1 MHEIFKNA
9 KKVALSQEEKE
20 RGRAALRAF
29 IATNPVREGIF
40 PRLMVWNSQ
49 RSIVKRLFL
58 YPMPIVLIIALLLG
72 GGATFAAEQSL
83 PGDILYP
90 VKINVNEGV
99 RGLLAVSDDSE
110 ARLQADLAE
119 RRLEEAEKLASE
131 GRLDDDVRARIEANF
146 EDHAARVEARIE
158 AMKDDSD
165 GNTNAVAVGSQFEAS
180 LRAHE
185 EILKR
190 LSEEKK
196 GSEDGIASIV
206 AMVRGASDDINVIR
220 AEAEAGLMSD
230 PNVAGSVEDSL
241 KARAERKQRE
251 AEEKIRNVE
260 TYMQKNPSAAVATY
274 VEVREKL
281 ALAQKLLESGKE
293 YMSLKAYGKA
303 FVTFQESWN
312 VAQKAWIVLM
322 GSAAIQISVGS
333 TGDPGVVPS
342 PGPGPV
348 GTSVTTPPGQGSGGS
363 GTPGVEVGSVLQSEA
378 QKRLEQAANKISE
391 VRRFLSVRMG
401 VMTEEMAKKV
411 EAYLAAAD
419 KSLAQAKE
427 YFGLAAYSK
436 SIVMSRQAKEL
447 AEFALRIAIGEVT
460 DPSVP
465 PTTSGG
471 LVPVMKTTASGE
483 IEIELEDADGSGKF
497 R

>member
-1 MHEIFKNA
+1 MTHEIFKNA
-9 KKVALSQEEKE
+9 KKVALFLEEKE
-20 RGRAALRAF
+20 RGRAVLRAF
-29 IATNPVREGIF
+29 IATNPVREGVF

-99 RGLLAVSDDSE
+99 RSLFAVSDDSE

-119 RRLEEAEKLASE
+119 RRLEEAEKLASD

-146 EDHAARVEARIE
+146 ENHAARVEDRIE
-158 AMKDDSD
+158 AMKNDSD

-206 AMVRGASDDINVIR
+206 AMVRDASDGIDRVR
-220 AEAEAGLMSD
+220 AEAEAGLTF
-230 PNVAGSVEDSL
+230 GSNTGTADENFL
-241 KARAERKQRE
+241 KERAERKQRE
-251 AEEKIRNVE
+251 AEQKIKDVE
-260 TYMQKNPSAAVATY
+260 AYMQKNPSAAVATY

-281 ALAQKLLESGKE
+281 TLARKLLETGKE

-312 VAQKAWIVLM
+312 VAQKAWIVLT

-333 TGDPGVVPS
+333 TGTGDFGVVVPPQPAPTPGIVPT
-342 PGPGPV
+342 PGPAPMPV
-348 GTSVTTPPGQGSGGS
+348 PEPSATA
-363 GTPGVEVGSVLQSEA
+363 EEA
-378 QKRLEQAANKISE
+378 QKRIEQASNKISE

-411 EAYLAAAD
+411 EAYLVAAD

-447 AEFALRIAIGEVT
+447 AEFALKIAIGEVT

-465 PTTSGG
+465 PTTSSG
-471 LVPVMKTTASGE
+471 LVPVVKTTASGE